1 MRYLVDLRQASHE
14 ASWLATSLLG
24 VTGDF
29 NTSVDESKSL
39 QMNDGTRSA
48 GKVELKVKFLASKA
62 VQIVPQILLQAL
74 PGSTAH
80 PRDSVHPWLL

>member
-29 NTSVDESKSL
+29 NTSVDE
-39 QMNDGTRSA
+39 
-48 GKVELKVKFLASKA
+48 
-62 VQIVPQILLQAL
+62 
-74 PGSTAH
+74 
-80 PRDSVHPWLL
+80 